1 MAINFRPPDALA
13 ERLREQ
19 ARHEQVSVQVLLV
32 RAAEEYLARH
42 TKKEMIQ
49 REVALV
55 KANFADALRRLG
67 EGA

>member
-1 MAINFRPPDALA
+1 M
-13 ERLREQ
+13 
-19 ARHEQVSVQVLLV
+19 QVLLV

-42 TKKEMIQ
+42 TKKAMIQ

-55 KANFADALRRLG
+55 KANFSDALRRLG